1 MKIVE
6 SKLANPGHALERLV
20 QLSRESLDG
29 RMTATDHAVGQARF
43 EEAVARLAARRARRP
58 RRMFGWATAA
68 AVGVTVLA
76 GWWGLGRRDAAALS
90 FQVRNGAVS
99 HGGYVSAS
107 MVQSTEMQ
115 FSDGSNI
122 VLEPGSRS
130 RVSDL
135 DARGG
140 RVLIETGRARVHVQ
154 HRPRARWSVEAGP
167 YTVRV
172 LGTTFDLGWSGSD
185 EILDLNLRKG
195 SVLVKGP
202 LAEKGLIM
210 QAGQRLVARVK
221 EGKIFLG
228 AEPDQTA
235 AAGAQPG
242 AVAPAVADPARS
254 EPELAPRAESAPV
267 RRWAARNANRVAA
280 RNAATTAVSREA
292 GGVREL
298 SWSQR
303 LSQGDF
309 HGIVEDAERAGLE
322 STLSSAPAQDLSVLA
337 DAARY
342 ARRTEIARRALLA
355 ERRRFPNS
363 RQARDAA
370 FFLGGVSEDDP
381 STGREAALAWYERYL
396 RENPDTGTYLPQ
408 ALGRKMVLLRN
419 LQGLS
424 AAQAVAT
431 EYLAR
436 FPEGPYAAQARRLL
450 QH

>member
-1 MKIVE
+1 M
-6 SKLANPGHALERLV
+6 LTL
-20 QLSRESLDG
+20 
-29 RMTATDHAVGQARF
+29 
-43 EEAVARLAARRARRP
+43 
-58 RRMFGWATAA
+58 GWVTAA
-68 AVGVTVLA
+68 AAVMVVA
-76 GWWGLGRRDAAALS
+76 GWWGLGRRDHATLS

-99 HGGYVSAS
+99 QGGYVSAS
-107 MVQSTEMQ
+107 TLQSTEMQ

-130 RVSDL
+130 RVSEL
-135 DARGG
+135 DAQGG
-140 RVLIETGRARVHVQ
+140 RVLLETGRARVHVQ

-172 LGTTFDLGWSGSD
+172 LGTMFDLGWSGSD

-202 LAEKGLIM
+202 LAEKGLVM

-228 AEPDQTA
+228 AEPEQAATPGALPGPA
-235 AAGAQPG
+235 AAVDA
-242 AVAPAVADPARS
+242 ARG
-254 EPELAPRAESAPV
+254 EPELAPPLETAPA
-267 RRWAARNANRVAA
+267 RRSAARAGSRMASRLAA
-280 RNAATTAVSREA
+280 PAAVGA
-292 GGVREL
+292 REL

-309 HGIVEDAERAGLE
+309 HGIVEDAERAGLD
-322 STLSSAPAQDLSVLA
+322 STLGSVPVQDLSVLA

-381 STGREAALAWYERYL
+381 SSGRETALAWYERYL
-396 RENPDTGTYLPQ
+396 RENPTDGTYSPQ

-424 AAQAVAT
+424 AAQAVAS

-436 FPEGPYAAQARRLL
+436 FPDGPYAAQARRLL